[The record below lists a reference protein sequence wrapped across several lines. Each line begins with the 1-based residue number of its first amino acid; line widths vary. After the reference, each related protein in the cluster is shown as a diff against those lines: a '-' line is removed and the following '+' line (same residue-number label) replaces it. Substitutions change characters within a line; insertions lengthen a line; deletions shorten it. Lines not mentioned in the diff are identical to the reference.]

1 MNDMAFPRI
10 VVAGSGGSTGKTL
23 VALGLARLFTGQ
35 GLDVRAFK
43 KGPDYIDAAWLGRA
57 AGKAARNLDPYFLSG
72 PELRALFQK
81 NAANADLSIIEGNR
95 GLYDGRDVI
104 GSCSTAEVARTL
116 AAPIL
121 LVLNVTRMT
130 RTAAAL
136 LHGLANFE
144 PGVHMAG
151 VILNRVGA
159 ERHCRAVIA
168 AIEHYTDIPVL
179 GAIPRLSPSPL
190 AERAMGLA
198 AGHGAEWEQAET
210 TLDLLARVLADHVDT
225 ARLLEIARK
234 APGLYIEPQLA
245 QPSPAAGS
253 PGRPRIGYVH
263 DEALWFYYPE
273 NLEALTQAGAE
284 LVRLSLLDPRPWPE
298 LDGLYLGGG
307 FPEFFAERLAGSPHF
322 SYIRALADSGAPIY
336 AECGG
341 AMILAEAI
349 EIKGRQYS
357 MAGIFPFIS
366 QSRPKPQGLGYIE
379 ARVTADNPFH
389 PLNTVFRGHEF
400 HYSRCRALGPCE
412 LALALSSESGKAEG
426 MGKGADGLLHKNT
439 FAAYTHLFAPAVPHW
454 AGNFARAAGKAK
466 KP

>member
-1 MNDMAFPRI
+1 MNEMAFPRL

-23 VALGLARLFTGQ
+23 VALGLARLFTGR

-57 AGKAARNLDPYFLSG
+57 VGKTARNLDPYFLSA

-81 NAANADLSIIEGNR
+81 NAANADLSVIEGNR
-95 GLYDGRDVI
+95 GLYDGRDVT

-116 AAPIL
+116 AAPVL

-144 PGVHMAG
+144 PGVNLAG
-151 VILNRVGA
+151 VLLNRVGA
-159 ERHCRAVIA
+159 ARHCRAVIA

-198 AGHGAEWEQAET
+198 AGHGAEWEQAEA
-210 TLDLLARVLADHVDT
+210 TLGMLGRILAEHADT
-225 ARLLEIARK
+225 ARLLAMARN
-234 APGLYIEPQLA
+234 APALPVA
-245 QPSPAAGS
+245 PRAVQPSPSADF

-284 LVRLSLLDPRPWPE
+284 LIRLSLLDPHPWPE

-307 FPEFFAERLAGSPHF
+307 FPEFFAERLADSPHF
-322 SYIRALADSGAPIY
+322 ASIRDLAAAGAPVY

-341 AMILAEAI
+341 AMVLAEAI
-349 EIKGRQYS
+349 DIKGRQYP
-357 MAGIFPFIS
+357 MAGIFPFVS
-366 QSRPKPQGLGYIE
+366 QSRPSPQGLGYVE

-389 PLNTVFRGHEF
+389 PLGAVFRGHEF
-400 HYSRCRALGPCE
+400 HYSRCRPLGPCE
-412 LALALSSESGKAEG
+412 LSLTLSSESGKAEG
-426 MGKGADGLLHKNT
+426 MGKGADGLIHKNT
-439 FAAYTHLFAPAVPHW
+439 LAAYTHLFAPAVPHW
-454 AGNFARAAGKAK
+454 AGNFVRAAKKAK
-466 KP
+466 KT